1 MALLERAG
9 AAALG
14 GFVLA
19 SWILAAATAI
29 TIPPPPAAAS
39 LRDRPLQ
46 DPILLPFGAGGGG
59 GDGED
64 SDAAAG
70 SAALIVPP
78 DRGTVWPISEN
89 GEERNWTTLSLN
101 HLPDYALHIHLNP
114 FTATV
119 EKPICD
125 TTANGFLFFWF
136 FESRGPAPAE
146 DPTILW
152 LNGGPGSSS
161 SVGLM
166 MELGPCRVSK
176 DGSDTVVN
184 PHSWNSGCEYTG
196 FSYAKP
202 GHSISDTE
210 TSARDMDAFL
220 QVFFHHFPE
229 YVAARDFHVFG
240 ESYAGHYIPAV
251 GKAILDNNR
260 RNKNNPFRVQVPL
273 NSVGIG
279 NGWVDETE
287 QSRHFPSMLCD
298 EKRNARPWQ
307 TSTPTCQS
315 LGRTCANTRSRAACV
330 VAAAY
335 CDAAFALPDTVRRNP
350 FDLRQECEPGTECY
364 PILTDI
370 ATFLNLPH
378 LQEYLGVNKT
388 FEMFSSTVAARF
400 LFTGD
405 GALPFYSHVATLL
418 NLGISSA
425 SSDHDVTLL
434 SHFGNWYSNI
444 GWLSRLDWSGKDGF
458 RQATL
463 APFVSPSTGLV
474 AGEFKSF
481 EGLTWMKLYEAGH
494 MVPYDQP
501 VESLDMLRMWL
512 ASGKVEKAGE
522 EL

>member
-1 MALLERAG
+1 MAPLERAG

-29 TIPPPPAAAS
+29 TSATTAAAS

-46 DPILLPFGAGGGG
+46 DPILPFGAGGGG
-59 GDGED
+59 GDGDD

-70 SAALIVPP
+70 SAAPHP
-78 DRGTVWPISEN
+78 VWPISEN

-101 HLPDYALHIHLNP
+101 HLPDYALHIHLNT

-125 TTANGFLFFWF
+125 TVKQMAGYFETANGFLFFWF

-184 PHSWNSGCEYTG
+184 PHSWNSGANVIFLDQPVDTG

-220 QVFFHHFPE
+220 QVFFHHFPA

-240 ESYAGHYIPAV
+240 ESYAGHYIPA
-251 GKAILDNNR
+251 
-260 RNKNNPFRVQVPL
+260 VPL

-298 EKRNARPWQ
+298 EKYGPFA
-307 TSTPTCQS
+307 TEAECKAMADKYPTCQS

-378 LQEYLGVNKT
+378 VQEYLGVNKT

-418 NLGISSA
+418 ESGVRVLIYAGDADYVVS
-425 SSDHDVTLL
+425 
-434 SHFGNWYSNI
+434 NWYSNI